1 MSQASL
7 FAPTA
12 TSPYVVQKVTSTL
25 ALEAY
30 RGPSEAQARVA
41 FRELAAITA
50 NRVELWQRGEDG
62 VMYLLHV
69 RAERR
74 L

>member
-12 TSPYVVQKVTSTL
+12 TDPYVVQKVTSRF

-30 RGPSEAQARVA
+30 RGDHEAQARVA